1 MNNSETQM
9 SVLEASV
16 SDLSIT
22 DVVED
27 HHPDVF
33 VLVCA
38 VDDPKSFGKFI
49 EIIIIKDRTVAI

>member
-9 SVLEASV
+9 SVLEGAV

-27 HHPDVF
+27 HNPDIF
-33 VLVCA
+33 VIVYA
-38 VDDPKSFGKFI
+38 VDDPESFGKFI
-49 EIIIIKDRTVAI
+49 EIII